1 MRLKRLPGTLLEVS
15 QWATGAMATQRMLDY
30 LPIGFRRCGRTDV
43 AYRRRSLVKSWPWRM
58 ILGGIGG
65 LLILV
70 GVTPIAYL
78 LWFGNAHNFEPLSAP
93 LSLKRGEY
101 ASALFKT
108 DLDEDYQVEIYFL
121 SGDRSP
127 LELDWKIVDERGVLI
142 QSGVYTEDQHS
153 GGNDAILTRK
163 YRPKRGSANRI
174 ILNVHQDVQV
184 KSGEGQL
191 QPTDV
196 RLHIGVPERGLEQA
210 YGSAAAIV
218 WAAVVGGL
226 GAILLVC
233 LLVMRAIRPKPPGA
247 GSNPQPASAQ

>member
-1 MRLKRLPGTLLEVS
+1 M
-15 QWATGAMATQRMLDY
+15 
-30 LPIGFRRCGRTDV
+30 
-43 AYRRRSLVKSWPWRM
+43 KSWPWRM
-58 ILGGIGG
+58 IFGGVGG

-101 ASALFKT
+101 TSALFET

-121 SGDRSP
+121 PRDRSP

-153 GGNDAILTRK
+153 GVNDAILTRK

-174 ILNVHQDVQV
+174 ILNVH
-184 KSGEGQL
+184 
-191 QPTDV
+191 
-196 RLHIGVPERGLEQA
+196 
-210 YGSAAAIV
+210 
-218 WAAVVGGL
+218 
-226 GAILLVC
+226 
-233 LLVMRAIRPKPPGA
+233 
-247 GSNPQPASAQ
+247 